1 MTKIL
6 YKLTYKSSLNIP
18 ILHSLLLKH
27 EMVSDPAV
35 LFLFLLF
42 SNAQMMMTRKLTV
55 VTLNCE
61 PGTSEAKYIYI

>member
-1 MTKIL
+1 MK
-6 YKLTYKSSLNIP
+6 YKYKY
-18 ILHSLLLKH
+18 KC

-55 VTLNCE
+55 VTLDCE
-61 PGTSEAKYIYI
+61 PDTSEAKYIFTFKKKTT